1 MNNIDKLIKETLNSK
16 LNKLLTESDENVF
29 TQSFKNFDSV
39 FNEYIESLKVKF
51 TTIKNKIEQ
60 VNSILLKFGF
70 NYTIESSNKNKD
82 VLRIFYIIND
92 SYNWGED
99 EIEKVDDYFYSIFTT
114 DKQEELYDDYG
125 IEVSFIDSINNG
137 YGCYFELTCDLD
149 NIKNI

>member
-1 MNNIDKLIKETLNSK
+1 MNSIDKLIKETLSLK
-16 LNKLLTESDENVF
+16 LNKLLTESNENVF
-29 TQSFKNFDSV
+29 EQSLKNFEVV
-39 FNEYIESLKVKF
+39 FNEYIKSLTDKF
-51 TTIKNKIEQ
+51 TTIKNILEHI
-60 VNSILLKFGF
+60 NTILLKFGY

-125 IEVSFIDSINNG
+125 IEVSFIDSINNS
-137 YGCYFELTCDLD
+137 YGCYFGLTCDLD
-149 NIKNI
+149 NIKKI